1 MNILFTDTGWNQY
14 IEWQGQ
20 DKKIVKR
27 INQLLKSIDRDG
39 AIQGI
44 GKPELLKHNKSG
56 LYSRRIDEAN
66 RLVYEMSDNQ
76 IIVKSCKG
84 HYEDKKMEVVK
95 GQLLFLCI
103 MAAGQGGLSRACPV
117 SRGGREQ
124 YSGILLY

>member
-14 IEWQGQ
+14 TEWQLQ
-20 DKKIVKR
+20 DKKTIKR

-39 AIQGI
+39 AMQGI
-44 GKPELLKHNKSG
+44 GKPELLKHDKSG

-84 HYEDKKMEVVK
+84 HYED
-95 GQLLFLCI
+95 
-103 MAAGQGGLSRACPV
+103 
-117 SRGGREQ
+117 
-124 YSGILLY
+124 